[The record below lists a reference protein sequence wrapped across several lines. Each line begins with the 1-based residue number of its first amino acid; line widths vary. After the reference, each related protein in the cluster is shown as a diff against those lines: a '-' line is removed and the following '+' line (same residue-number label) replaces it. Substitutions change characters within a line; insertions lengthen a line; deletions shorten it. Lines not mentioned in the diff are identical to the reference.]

1 MKEEKKTGSGKGSLI
16 LTFVLAAVITFA
28 GLYHFNVQELFM
40 RHEEQLPNIG
50 EVAHREVEAAGPKP
64 VSSEAEDP
72 GVAGEQ
78 EPINEVYS
86 VIALTLDLLAEPE
99 YTAESI
105 RLLSGGTQ
113 VTVLD
118 DTGPFLYCELKDG
131 TRGYLD
137 AEKVAPGYWFA
148 KYPGAVDL
156 REIFPNAE
164 FDILFASSRNI
175 TGHAMYPA
183 IPLMEESTAAKLSE
197 AYARFQD
204 DGYYLKVYD
213 AYRPKS
219 AQYEL
224 FDIVQNNKFIAN
236 PNNGNS
242 WHQRGRAIDM
252 SLVRI
257 DDGIEVET
265 PTPIHTFD
273 DASARYSSGNWSEAA
288 KANVDYMTEVMTAC
302 DFTTLSTEW
311 WHYEYRGPGVD
322 MENNIDYSTITFERA
337 R

>member
-1 MKEEKKTGSGKGSLI
+1 MHRQRIAELDTII
-16 LTFVLAAVITFA
+16 LMGHERFVEVGDQHDLGIGDLMHFVHGLA
-28 GLYHFNVQELFM
+28 
-40 RHEEQLPNIG
+40 
-50 EVAHREVEAAGPKP
+50 
-64 VSSEAEDP
+64 
-72 GVAGEQ
+72 
-78 EPINEVYS
+78 
-86 VIALTLDLLAEPE
+86 
-99 YTAESI
+99 
-105 RLLSGGTQ
+105 
-113 VTVLD
+113 
-118 DTGPFLYCELKDG
+118 
-131 TRGYLD
+131 
-137 AEKVAPGYWFA
+137 
-148 KYPGAVDL
+148 YPGAVDI

-252 SLVRI
+252 SLVWI
-257 DDGIEVET
+257 DDGSEVET
-265 PTPIHTFD
+265 PTPMHTFD

-288 KANVDYMTEVMTAC
+288 RANVDYMTEVMTAC
-302 DFTTLSTEW
+302 GFTTLSTEW

-337 R
+337 RLDYGYDMYEKSLGSVYQYQLFVLVIGWFRYQVSERYLRNILFFEGSHWRTSTTSAMPAAIRICAS